1 MREITN
7 LTTTSSQPKQ
17 TQSSRRDVKSLES
30 GDTPVSLQEQQD
42 KKLTSLDKRCVEH
55 QVRSET
61 GDGDHESEDL
71 SEDTGE
77 NIRQVVHKQIMRDT
91 LL

>member
-1 MREITN
+1 MREIN
-7 LTTTSSQPKQ
+7 KLTTTSSQPQQ
-17 TQSSRRDVKSLES
+17 TQSSHRDVKSLES

-55 QVRSET
+55 QVRRET

-71 SEDTGE
+71 GEDTE
-77 NIRQVVHKQIMRDT
+77 QSIAHRRS
-91 LL
+91 